1 MKVVEMKNPN
11 HPKKGDH
18 ITVEAIRD
26 LKAIESI
33 KKMLSSKPR
42 DLLLFTLGVNNGLRV
57 GDLLRIRVSQV
68 KNLKVGD
75 SINII
80 ESKTGKTNVLAVN
93 KSVFKTLRGY
103 LEAIKPEDDDFLF
116 ASRKG
121 SKALT
126 TGTVNGMV
134 KSWCKSINLA
144 GNFGAHSL
152 RKTFGYIQRK
162 IYGVGFEILAKRF
175 AHSSPSI
182 TMRYLGLSSDEVVL
196 ILNHEI

>member
-1 MKVVEMKNPN
+1 MKAAGTLNPN
-11 HPKKGDH
+11 HPKKGAH
-18 ITVEAIRD
+18 ITVQAIRD
-26 LKAIESI
+26 LNAIDNI

-57 GDLLRIRVSQV
+57 GDLLKLKVSQV
-68 KNLKVGD
+68 KNLKAGD

-80 ESKTGKTNVLAVN
+80 ESKTGKTNVLVVN

-103 LEAIKPEDDDFLF
+103 LEAVKPEDNDFVF

-126 TGTVNGMV
+126 TGAVNGMV
-134 KSWCKSINLA
+134 KTWCHAINIT
-144 GNFGAHSL
+144 GNFGAHTL

-162 IYGVGFEILAKRF
+162 VYGVGFEILAKRF

-182 TMRYLGLSSDEVVL
+182 TMRYLGLSSDEVVS